1 LKAIILAAG
10 IGSRLGYSNPKPLTK
25 LKNGESIIER
35 QISYLSDYLGINNI
49 IVIVGYKKDLIM
61 EAFPNLMYVYNNYYD
76 TTNTAKSLLS
86 GLQKVGNEDVIWL
99 NGDVVFEKKIL
110 PLIIESQYTC
120 MAVNTKSVGE
130 EEIKYNVF
138 DNGKIKEVSKS
149 TSPALGEAVGINK
162 VIATDLDIFKTNLN
176 KCNNKDYFEKA
187 LELSISNGMSILPI
201 DINKYLCIEIDFL
214 DDLEEINQNLDNL
227 NLPE

>member
-1 LKAIILAAG
+1 
-10 IGSRLGYSNPKPLTK
+10 
-25 LKNGESIIER
+25 
-35 QISYLSDYLGINNI
+35 
-49 IVIVGYKKDLIM
+49 
-61 EAFPNLMYVYNNYYD
+61 
-76 TTNTAKSLLS
+76 
-86 GLQKVGNEDVIWL
+86 
-99 NGDVVFEKKIL
+99 
-110 PLIIESQYTC
+110 